1 MIESSQFRLV
11 REIAALRRVVA
22 HMREELRGAEDLVKS
37 ARHMALH
44 DDLTAL
50 PNRRFFRERL
60 QRALEKDGE
69 RSPEL
74 AVIYLDLDGFKA
86 INDTHG
92 HETGDRLLNLVA
104 ARITSAMR
112 AEDLVSR
119 LGGDEFACLV
129 NGVCRCE
136 RLQEIGSTL
145 FEAVS
150 RPFTIGSLVLE
161 VRPSIGIAM
170 CPGDGITADVL
181 LERADAAMYRAK
193 RTRSTWA
200 FAERPARVPPLEI
213 VSAAGVPRV
222 RS

>member
-112 AEDLVSR
+112 AEATNS
-119 LGGDEFACLV
+119 
-129 NGVCRCE
+129 
-136 RLQEIGSTL
+136 
-145 FEAVS
+145 
-150 RPFTIGSLVLE
+150 
-161 VRPSIGIAM
+161 
-170 CPGDGITADVL
+170 
-181 LERADAAMYRAK
+181 
-193 RTRSTWA
+193 
-200 FAERPARVPPLEI
+200 PAW
-213 VSAAGVPRV
+213 
-222 RS
+222 